1 MASIDRKHLAEITA
15 AVLSFLV
22 SLTTILGIPV
32 ALYGYLVTQQ
42 QSRVDRAFQ
51 FYKDFRDGNLDAD
64 VKLLVEKANAKAKEM
79 QALVDKDDQ
88 VGILGLQTSLVRDA
102 QVDTALAHV
111 IVFFD
116 AVGPCVAHALCDAD
130 ATIALLQYQAKQ
142 LVKGYGAYVYDQQQS
157 GAPFGNG
164 IFIVNGLE
172 ASSRISSLFPW
183 PGRTAN

>member
-1 MASIDRKHLAEITA
+1 M
-15 AVLSFLV
+15 
-22 SLTTILGIPV
+22 
-32 ALYGYLVTQQ
+32 TQQ
-42 QSRVDRAFQ
+42 QTRVDRTFQ

-88 VGILGLQTSLVRDA
+88 AGIVGLQTSLVRDA
-102 QVDTALAHV
+102 QVDTALARV

-142 LVKGYGAYVYDQQQS
+142 LVKGTGPTCTISNSPGRPSVT
-157 GAPFGNG
+157 
-164 IFIVNGLE
+164 
-172 ASSRISSLFPW
+172 ASSS
-183 PGRTAN
+183 